1 MCVVCLLFCTANERT
16 YHSVYIELQID
27 SMISWCAHAAPV
39 SPFHQIPT
47 ITIFNCFS
55 LRWIFHCYF
64 MAIRWKFS
72 TTMFGCNFNDFND
85 LPLALKWALPLLI
98 YLRTAVANALV
109 AIVCAAVT
117 ITVIVV
123 MMMTTTIVPY
133 CWFLRCLCCR
143 PSLPPSSVRLLSNQF
158 NVCSVIK
165 LLQINSTHW
174 YRSARTR
181 QAASQPHEYKSME
194 LCRFVTV
201 PLRL

>member
-1 MCVVCLLFCTANERT
+1 
-16 YHSVYIELQID
+16 
-27 SMISWCAHAAPV
+27 
-39 SPFHQIPT
+39 
-47 ITIFNCFS
+47 
-55 LRWIFHCYF
+55 
-64 MAIRWKFS
+64 MAIWWKFS

-85 LPLALKWALPLLI
+85 LSQWPLALTWALPLLI
-98 YLRTAVANALV
+98 YLRAAVANALV

-117 ITVIVV
+117 VTVTFV

-133 CWFLRCLCCR
+133 CWFLRWFCCR

-181 QAASQPHEYKSME
+181 QAACQPASWIQIDGTMPIRNCAIAIINEYILLRIANTYRSFFQSILFCFITVKNNKNQTWIDG
-194 LCRFVTV
+194 FVCFFSFFFIS
-201 PLRL
+201 LYFWFFGW